1 MFKIEKIN
9 CEPNDTIIFELNTH
23 DYSVEDLQQIVE
35 DIKESFPKNQV
46 IIVPYD
52 VIQSVKIISSQPQ
65 FIAVETGPYQEVK
78 TVLLNDSENTGGK
91 AW

>member
-9 CEPNDTIIFELNTH
+9 CEPNDAIIFELNTH
-23 DYSVEDLQQIVE
+23 DYDIGDLQQIVE
-35 DIKESFPKNQV
+35 DIKKSFPKNPV

-52 VIQSVKIISSQPQ
+52 VIQGVKIISSQPQ
-65 FIAVETGPYQEVK
+65 FISIGTGSCQEVK
-78 TVLLNDSENTGGK
+78 TILLNDSESTGGK